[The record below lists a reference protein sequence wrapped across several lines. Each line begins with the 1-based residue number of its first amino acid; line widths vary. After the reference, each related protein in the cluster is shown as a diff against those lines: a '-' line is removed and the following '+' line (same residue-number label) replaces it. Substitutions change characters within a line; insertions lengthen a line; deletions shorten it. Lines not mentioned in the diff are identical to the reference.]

1 MEQKCKKMIVIA
13 GLWFGMAITA
23 NAEPK
28 DSSQKKPV
36 SEEDVVGAK
45 AIDPAASESYW
56 TPEKMANAKPMPTP
70 LVIVDELSL
79 ANRPLAEGE
88 ESAEPAVSG
97 FIQGCPPNKS
107 DCNPKERILS
117 SNSQDEIFPL
127 SSAPG
132 DLIQPV
138 HGSKPTNPLNGPY
151 GPFQRWREATPLTA
165 FPKSTIG
172 KLFFT
177 LNGQNFVCSAS
188 AIGRSTLITAGHCN
202 SDGAGN
208 FATNRLFCPS
218 FDGGVNGSKGCWA
231 VTTSVVSFQWHN
243 NGDPDYDY
251 SCLVTNTT
259 GTVVSNKIG
268 NVTGWLGRAWNFAS
282 SQAERTFGYP
292 QAAPFNGQ
300 RLQTTAST
308 DWYTHDFV
316 SGGQIS
322 KIIGSDLTGGSSGG
336 PWVLGWTGGLAET
349 ADTDGSIATDPGSN
363 WVNGV
368 NSHKRCLLNCNT
380 PPTATNGVFWQEMTS
395 PPFRNTT
402 ADNNESE
409 DVIALCLAHANNN
422 P

>member
-88 ESAEPAVSG
+88 ESAEPAVPG

-218 FDGGVNGSKGCWA
+218 FDGGVLQF
-231 VTTSVVSFQWHN
+231 T
-243 NGDPDYDY
+243 
-251 SCLVTNTT
+251 
-259 GTVVSNKIG
+259 
-268 NVTGWLGRAWNFAS
+268 R
-282 SQAERTFGYP
+282 
-292 QAAPFNGQ
+292 Q
-300 RLQTTAST
+300 RL
-308 DWYTHDFV
+308 WL
-316 SGGQIS
+316 
-322 KIIGSDLTGGSSGG
+322 LT
-336 PWVLGWTGGLAET
+336 PLTQLL
-349 ADTDGSIATDPGSN
+349 PGSVAMDPSVSAVSAN
-363 WVNGV
+363 PPVQPRTQGPPLEPPVKSLPMILEIWPPDTKSWVYQSV
-368 NSHKRCLLNCNT
+368 E
-380 PPTATNGVFWQEMTS
+380 AV
-395 PPFRNTT
+395 
-402 ADNNESE
+402 
-409 DVIALCLAHANNN
+409 V
-422 P
+422 